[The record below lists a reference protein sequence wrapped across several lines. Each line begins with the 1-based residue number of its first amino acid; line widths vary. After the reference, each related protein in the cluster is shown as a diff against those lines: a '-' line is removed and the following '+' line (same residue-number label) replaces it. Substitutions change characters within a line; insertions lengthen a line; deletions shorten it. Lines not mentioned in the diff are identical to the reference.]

1 MPEYAGISS
10 DGQFLFYTA
19 SGGVTRD
26 VELAELRNV
35 GNAQPKFQFGWS
47 NSFHFGENLDAAIN
61 LRAIYGYQ
69 IMNVTKMVFGNPLDL
84 PTLNVLESALD
95 EWDRGLRD
103 NPTISSYY
111 LEDASFLKIDNISVG
126 YNFDMSGNKYFS
138 QLRFYVAANNIYTF
152 TKYSGLDPELSYN
165 GSGLEFGLD
174 MYDVYPKTRTITFGV
189 NAKF

>member
-1 MPEYAGISS
+1 MIEDEAILEPEKLLKACDISGKHNVADFGCGPGIFSIPI
-10 DGQFLFYTA
+10 
-19 SGGVTRD
+19 
-26 VELAELRNV
+26 
-35 GNAQPKFQFGWS
+35 AQMTEGTVYCF
-47 NSFHFGENLDAAIN
+47 D
-61 LRAIYGYQ
+61 
-69 IMNVTKMVFGNPLDL
+69 
-84 PTLNVLESALD
+84 VLESALD